1 MLFTMLF
8 DKDCDFPAIFAQYL
22 LDVDGASV
30 NVPVDDDDSLESQCK
45 RIKASAFA
53 SFAILALSTFER
65 STFCDVRH
73 ITTV

>member
-45 RIKASAFA
+45 RIKHQHLLHLLF
-53 SFAILALSTFER
+53 
-65 STFCDVRH
+65 
-73 ITTV
+73 